1 MRTKILLPIVL
12 VIVIIACSK
21 NEYNTKPTLKI
32 TSTSTNVVPKQGNLS
47 FDIQVTDKEGD
58 IADSIFIK
66 KVRTNSRR
74 TTTIRDSFG
83 IRMPDVP
90 DTRDAVIRIDLSY
103 QNYLISAQNPNEN
116 DTLIFKFALK
126 DKAKNTSDTVSSERI
141 VIIR

>member
-1 MRTKILLPIVL
+1 MLPIVL